1 LLKEKK
7 NIKMED
13 EFISFSNLV
22 QVSRP
27 ALNFYQF
34 EENFPSSKLKSEN
47 VFKSAAHYCSKNY
60 KPSGRCMTNYFKD
73 RFPFLKWLLNYNL
86 KENILPDIISGITIG
101 IVHIPQGLI
110 L

>member
-1 LLKEKK
+1 MAAFFYFTLESFRLLKEKK

-60 KPSGRCMTNYFKD
+60 KPSGRCMTNY
-73 RFPFLKWLLNYNL
+73 
-86 KENILPDIISGITIG
+86 
-101 IVHIPQGLI
+101 
-110 L
+110 